1 MLSEV
6 KFRCGHTGMLD
17 LTGQAEERAHKAA
30 WYAAHVICP
39 DCRQHAARERAAAV
53 RSRPASPKDQ
63 EFGFEQGTTCRREL

>member
-17 LTGQAEERAHKAA
+17 LTGQKEERAHKAA

-39 DCRQHAARERAAAV
+39 DCRQHAARERLSAV
-53 RSRPASPKDQ
+53 RSVLAASKEDD
-63 EFGFEQGTTCRREL
+63 LILHH